1 MILEGLLTILQ
12 SLVGWLLLIIF
23 QMLLRIVSFLEK
35 FFDVFAGTAPV
46 YLDGKESYLFDLF
59 FSNKAITK
67 LFWAM
72 AIIAILLNADKKQKR
87 LKKSNIKYI
96 IFFFGL

>member
-59 FSNKAITK
+59 FY
-67 LFWAM
+67 F
-72 AIIAILLNADKKQKR
+72 
-87 LKKSNIKYI
+87 
-96 IFFFGL
+96 

>member
-59 FSNKAITK
+59 FPTK
-67 LFWAM
+67 QL
-72 AIIAILLNADKKQKR
+72 Q
-87 LKKSNIKYI
+87 SS
-96 IFFFGL
+96 FGQWQLSQL